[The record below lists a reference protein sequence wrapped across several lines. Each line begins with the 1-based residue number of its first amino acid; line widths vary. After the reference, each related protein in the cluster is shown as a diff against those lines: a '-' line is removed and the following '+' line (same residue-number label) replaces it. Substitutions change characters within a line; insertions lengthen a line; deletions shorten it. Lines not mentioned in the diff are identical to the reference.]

1 MVGTKNK
8 RWNNQMQTW
17 SRIMYVLSKK
27 IGFITTNLSKMF
39 SSIMS
44 IFYNIQDNKK
54 KKKLFEKKQRQQEWV
69 MKSMQEI
76 KNIFP
81 EMVDE

>member
-1 MVGTKNK
+1 MVGTENK
-8 RWNNQMQTW
+8 RWDNKMQTW
-17 SRIMYVLSKK
+17 SGIMYVLSKK
-27 IGFITTNLSKMF
+27 IGFIITNLSKMF
-39 SSIMS
+39 GSFMS
-44 IFYNIQDNKK
+44 VFYDIQDNKK
-54 KKKLFEKKQRQQEWV
+54 KKKLLEKKQRQQEWV